1 MAKLDSL
8 KAEYDI
14 GKDNL
19 TGHIDFSLS
28 KSVKFKAK
36 CTPHKIV
43 RTELAG
49 KGWSLAYDVPKE
61 NLIGS
66 VTGKFEAADVKL
78 TQTVPKMDWS
88 VVPSPEVE
96 VSTKLIRQADLSDKL
111 KLKYDCRTQKASLS
125 EKIYIQ
131 RVNKLMVTADT
142 STNWDGATYLARTKF
157 ERPYC
162 HSVGIKYSQAGGP
175 VLRYKARPN
184 PRLKIKTETATKP
197 QTIAASMQY
206 KPELRENAD
215 VTLTVKAPLS
225 GTKTKD
231 KITAATVQLRWKF

>member
-1 MAKLDSL
+1 M
-8 KAEYDI
+8 
-14 GKDNL
+14 
-19 TGHIDFSLS
+19 
-28 KSVKFKAK
+28 
-36 CTPHKIV
+36 
-43 RTELAG
+43 
-49 KGWSLAYDVPKE
+49 
-61 NLIGS
+61 
-66 VTGKFEAADVKL
+66 
-78 TQTVPKMDWS
+78 
-88 VVPSPEVE
+88 
-96 VSTKLIRQADLSDKL
+96 STKLIRQADLSDKL

-206 KPELRENAD
+206 KPELREKYGLLCLQFCIWAVLISVLKDND
-215 VTLTVKAPLS
+215 FGVKPLTAV
-225 GTKTKD
+225 
-231 KITAATVQLRWKF
+231 LRHPCTCSR